1 MTDAPEF
8 DEAWIAEQ
16 MSHFQLSDMYPAV
29 QIMRGWVRQDR
40 DQLRRNQVGD
50 AA

>member
-1 MTDAPEF
+1 MSGAPEF

-16 MSHFQLSDMYPAV
+16 MSHFQPSDMAPAV
-29 QIMRGWVRQDR
+29 RIMRGWVRQERDR
-40 DQLRRNQVGD
+40 VRRNQVGD